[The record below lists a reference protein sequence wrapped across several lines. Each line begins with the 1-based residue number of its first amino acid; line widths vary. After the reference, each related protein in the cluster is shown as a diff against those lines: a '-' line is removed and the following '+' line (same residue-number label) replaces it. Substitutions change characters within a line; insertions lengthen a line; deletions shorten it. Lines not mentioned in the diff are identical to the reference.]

1 MVVTGEK
8 GKKKE
13 VFSQGILRENNSH
26 VAVDVFIYVFVNEAP
41 RIADEGVRERERK
54 DNALNNTTS
63 YTATFFPC
71 RENRFEYLLFTQTS
85 C

>member
-1 MVVTGEK
+1 MVVTGER
-8 GKKKE
+8 KKKRS
-13 VFSQGILRENNSH
+13 VFTGHIEKEQQAY

-41 RIADEGVRERERK
+41 TRESREREEKR
-54 DNALNNTTS
+54 NVLNNTTN
-63 YTATFFPC
+63 YAATFFPCC